1 MYISMMAD
9 WNRNGTD
16 RFRIEP
22 KIVGR
27 KFADMTNLVTGGAG
41 FIGSH
46 LVQLLR
52 ERGEPVR
59 VLDRRAPP
67 APVPG
72 AEYVK
77 GSIIDGE
84 LVRKATDGCRRV
96 FHLAAHAGLWAR
108 DKREFISINVSGT
121 RNVLE
126 AARAGGA
133 ESVVHTS
140 TESILIAMGRG
151 RSTQHVDERTT
162 CSESEMAGPYC
173 VGKLLAEREAREAFE
188 RHGQRVIIC
197 NPTVPVGPGDHWLT
211 PPSRM
216 LLGFL
221 NRRYPAYMPT
231 TLNMVDARDVAL
243 GHLLAAE
250 KGEPGR
256 RYILGAH
263 DIQLADLLQQL
274 QRLSG
279 VPMPRRKVP
288 YRMAWLVAVAS
299 EWLADHVTRR
309 PPSAPLAGVR
319 LGGIP
324 VQFDNSLT
332 RDALGWRPRPLAES
346 LCDAIDDYLTRGLLE
361 LPDRIQQPK
370 RAR

>member
-1 MYISMMAD
+1 
-9 WNRNGTD
+9 
-16 RFRIEP
+16 
-22 KIVGR
+22 
-27 KFADMTNLVTGGAG
+27 MTNLVTGGAG

-46 LVQLLR
+46 LARLLR
-52 ERGEPVR
+52 ERGESVR
-59 VLDRRAPP
+59 VLDLRAPIE
-67 APVPG
+67 PVPG
-72 AEYVK
+72 VEYLQ
-77 GSIIDGE
+77 GSISDAE
-84 LVRKATDGCRRV
+84 AVRRAIGDCRRV
-96 FHLAAHAGLWAR
+96 FHLAAHAGLWAL
-108 DKREFISINVSGT
+108 DKREFVSINVNGT
-121 RNVLE
+121 RNVLQ
-126 AARAGGA
+126 AARASRV
-133 ESVVHTS
+133 ETVVHTS

-151 RSTQHVDERTT
+151 RSRQLVDEDTT

-173 VGKLLAEREAREAFE
+173 VGKWLAEREARAAFE

-231 TLNMVDARDVAL
+231 TLNMVDARDVAE

-250 KGEPGR
+250 RGEPGG

-263 DIQLADLLQQL
+263 DIQLADLLQRL

-288 YRMAWLVAVAS
+288 YRMAWLVAVVS

-324 VQFDNSLT
+324 VQFDNRRT
-332 RDALGWRPRPLAES
+332 RDALGWRPRPLADA
-346 LCDAIDDYLTRGLLE
+346 LRDAIDDYLARGLLE
-361 LPDRIQQPK
+361 LPARVQQPK

>member
-1 MYISMMAD
+1 
-9 WNRNGTD
+9 
-16 RFRIEP
+16 
-22 KIVGR
+22 
-27 KFADMTNLVTGGAG
+27 MTNLVTGGAG

-46 LVQLLR
+46 LVRLLR
-52 ERGEPVR
+52 ERGESVR
-59 VLDRRAPP
+59 VLDMRAPVE
-67 APVPG
+67 PVPG
-72 AEYVK
+72 VEYLQ
-77 GSIIDGE
+77 GSITDAEAVGA
-84 LVRKATDGCRRV
+84 ATDGCRRV

-108 DKREFISINVSGT
+108 DKREFVSINVAGT

-126 AARAGGA
+126 AAR
-133 ESVVHTS
+133 ENDVETVVHTS
-140 TESILIAMGRG
+140 TESILIAKGRG
-151 RSTQHVDERTT
+151 RSPQRVDERTT
-162 CSESEMAGPYC
+162 CSETEMAGPYC
-173 VGKLLAEREAREAFE
+173 VGKLMAEREAHAAFE
-188 RHGQRVIIC
+188 KHGQRVIVC

-231 TLNMVDARDVAL
+231 TLNVVDARDVAL

-250 KGEPGR
+250 RGEPGG

-263 DIQLADLLQQL
+263 DIPLADLLDRLQQ
-274 QRLSG
+274 LSG

-288 YRMAWLVAVAS
+288 YRLAWLVAVVS

-324 VQFDNSLT
+324 VQFDNRRT

-346 LCDAIDDYLTRGLLE
+346 LRDALVDYADRGLID
-361 LPDRIQQPK
+361 LPAAQQPK

>member
-1 MYISMMAD
+1 MMAD
-9 WNRNGTD
+9 WNRNGGD
-16 RFRIEP
+16 RFRIGRN
-22 KIVGR
+22 IVGR
-27 KFADMTNLVTGGAG
+27 KLADMTNLVTGGAG

-52 ERGEPVR
+52 ERGESVR
-59 VLDRRAPP
+59 VLDLRAPSV
-67 APVPG
+67 PVSG
-72 AEYVK
+72 AEYLQ
-77 GSIIDGE
+77 GSITDGE
-84 LVRKATDGCRRV
+84 LVRAATDGCRRV
-96 FHLAAHAGLWAR
+96 FHLAAHAGLWTR
-108 DKREFISINVSGT
+108 DKREFTSINVLGT

-126 AARAGGA
+126 AARDAGV
-133 ESVVHTS
+133 ETVVHTS

-151 RSTQHVDERTT
+151 RAPQRVDEETT
-162 CSESEMAGPYC
+162 CTEDEMAGPYC
-173 VGKLLAEREAREAFE
+173 VGKLLAEREAHAAFE
-188 RHGQRVIIC
+188 KYGQRVIVC

-250 KGEPGR
+250 RGHPGG

-263 DIQLADLLQQL
+263 DIQLADLLAQL

-279 VPMPRRKVP
+279 VQMPRRKVP
-288 YRMAWLVAVAS
+288 YRLAWLVARVS
-299 EWLADHVTRR
+299 EWLADHVTHR

-324 VQFDNSLT
+324 VQFDNRRT

-346 LCDAIDDYLTRGLLE
+346 LRDAIDDYLARGLLVM
-361 LPDRIQQPK
+361 PDPVQQPK

>member
-1 MYISMMAD
+1 MMAD
-9 WNRNGTD
+9 WHRNGSD
-16 RFRIEP
+16 DF
-22 KIVGR
+22 KCDSQDYSHDNSGSGR
-27 KFADMTNLVTGGAG
+27 MMNLVTGGAG

-46 LVQLLR
+46 LVRLLR
-52 ERGEPVR
+52 ERGEAVR
-59 VLDRRAPP
+59 VLDLRAP
-67 APVPG
+67 AEPVPG
-72 AEYVK
+72 AEYLQ
-77 GSIIDGE
+77 GSI
-84 LVRKATDGCRRV
+84 TDAVAVHGAVADCSRV
-96 FHLAAHAGLWAR
+96 FHLAAHAGLWAP
-108 DKREFISINVSGT
+108 DKREFVSINVTGT

-126 AARAGGA
+126 AAR
-133 ESVVHTS
+133 ENHVETVVHTS
-140 TESILIAMGRG
+140 TESILIATTRG
-151 RSTQHVDERTT
+151 RSPQWVDERTR
-162 CSESEMAGPYC
+162 CSEAEMAGPYC
-173 VGKLLAEREAREAFE
+173 VGKLRAEREARTAFE
-188 RHGQRVIIC
+188 EHGQRVIVC

-243 GHLLAAE
+243 GHVLAAE
-250 KGEPGR
+250 RGEPGG

-263 DIQLADLLQQL
+263 DIQLADLLDHL

-279 VPMPRRKVP
+279 VTMPRRKVP
-288 YRMAWLVAVAS
+288 YRLAWLVALVS

-324 VQFDNSLT
+324 VQFDNRRT
-332 RDALGWRPRPLAES
+332 RDALGWRPRPLEES
-346 LCDAIDDYLTRGLLE
+346 LRDALVDYGKRGLLDS
-361 LPDRIQQPK
+361 PARQQPK

>member
-1 MYISMMAD
+1 MM
-9 WNRNGTD
+9 
-16 RFRIEP
+16 
-22 KIVGR
+22 
-27 KFADMTNLVTGGAG
+27 NLVTGGAG
-41 FIGSH
+41 FIGTH
-46 LVQLLR
+46 LVRLLG
-52 ERGEPVR
+52 ERGESVR
-59 VLDRRAPP
+59 VLDLSAPTRPVAGVEYIQASITDAEAVRA
-67 APVPG
+67 
-72 AEYVK
+72 
-77 GSIIDGE
+77 
-84 LVRKATDGCRRV
+84 ATRGCHRV

-108 DKREFISINVSGT
+108 DKREFVSINVTGT

-126 AARAGGA
+126 AARAAGV
-133 ESVVHTS
+133 ETVVHTS
-140 TESILIAMGRG
+140 TESILIAARGGR
-151 RSTQHVDERTT
+151 TPQQVDEQTHCT
-162 CSESEMAGPYC
+162 EAEMAGPYC
-173 VGKLLAEREAREAFE
+173 VGKLRAEREASAAFE

-231 TLNMVDARDVAL
+231 TLNLVDARDVAL

-250 KGEPGR
+250 RGTPGR

-263 DIQLADLLQQL
+263 DIELAALLQQL

-279 VPMPRRKVP
+279 VIMPRRKVP
-288 YRMAWLVAVAS
+288 YRLAWLVALVS

-324 VQFDNSLT
+324 VRFDNRCT
-332 RDALGWRPRPLAES
+332 RDALGWRPRPLDES
-346 LCDAIDDYLTRGLLE
+346 LRDALMDYSDRGLFE
-361 LPDRIQQPK
+361 PPPSQQPK

>member
-1 MYISMMAD
+1 MGD
-9 WNRNGTD
+9 WNRHDDDGFGND
-16 RFRIEP
+16 RHAWV
-22 KIVGR
+22 KHTVG
-27 KFADMTNLVTGGAG
+27 MTNLVTGGAG

-46 LVQLLR
+46 LVRLLR

-59 VLDRRAPP
+59 VLDLRAPEAGVAGVEYLQESITDAP
-67 APVPG
+67 A
-72 AEYVK
+72 
-77 GSIIDGE
+77 
-84 LVRKATDGCRRV
+84 VRAAARDCRRI

-108 DKREFISINVSGT
+108 DKREFASINVAGT
-121 RNVLE
+121 RNVLQ
-126 AARAGGA
+126 AAR
-133 ESVVHTS
+133 ESGVETVVHCS

-151 RSTQHVDERTT
+151 RAPQQVDEQTT
-162 CSESEMAGPYC
+162 CSEAEMAGPYC
-173 VGKLLAEREAREAFE
+173 VGKLLAEREARAAFE
-188 RHGQRVIIC
+188 RHGQRVIVC

-250 KGEPGR
+250 RGEPGS

-263 DIQLADLLQQL
+263 DIQLADLLPRL

-279 VPMPRRKVP
+279 VDMPRRKVP
-288 YRMAWLVAVAS
+288 YRLAWLVALVS
-299 EWLADHVTRR
+299 EWLADHVTRT

-319 LGGIP
+319 LGGVP
-324 VQFDNSLT
+324 VQFDNRRTREALDWHPRPLDESL
-332 RDALGWRPRPLAES
+332 RDALA
-346 LCDAIDDYLTRGLLE
+346 DYLGRNLIR
-361 LPDRIQQPK
+361 LPEGPQQPK

>member
-1 MYISMMAD
+1 
-9 WNRNGTD
+9 
-16 RFRIEP
+16 
-22 KIVGR
+22 
-27 KFADMTNLVTGGAG
+27 MTNLVTGGAG

-46 LVQLLR
+46 LVRLLR
-52 ERGEPVR
+52 ERGESVR
-59 VLDRRAPP
+59 VLDLREP
-67 APVPG
+67 AAGVAG
-72 AEYVK
+72 VEYQQ
-77 GSIIDGE
+77 GSIIDAAV
-84 LVRKATDGCRRV
+84 VRAATRDCRRV
-96 FHLAAHAGLWAR
+96 FHLAAHAGLWAS
-108 DKREFISINVSGT
+108 DKHEFVSINVGGT

-126 AARAGGA
+126 AAREA
-133 ESVVHTS
+133 EVETVVHTS

-151 RSTQHVDERTT
+151 RSPQRVDERTT
-162 CSESEMAGPYC
+162 CSEAEMAGPYC
-173 VGKLLAEREAREAFE
+173 VGKLLAEREARAAFE
-188 RHGQRVIIC
+188 HYGQRVIIC

-231 TLNMVDARDVAL
+231 TLNLVDARDVAL

-250 KGEPGR
+250 KGEPGG

-279 VPMPRRKVP
+279 IPMPRRIVP
-288 YRMAWLVAVAS
+288 YRLAWLVALVS

-324 VQFDNSLT
+324 VQFDNRRT
-332 RDALGWRPRPLAES
+332 RDALGWRPRPLVES
-346 LCDAIDDYLTRGLLE
+346 LRDALADYTDRGLFV
-361 LPDRIQQPK
+361 LPSRQQPK

>member
-1 MYISMMAD
+1 
-9 WNRNGTD
+9 
-16 RFRIEP
+16 
-22 KIVGR
+22 
-27 KFADMTNLVTGGAG
+27 MTNLVTGGAG
-41 FIGSH
+41 FIGTH
-46 LVQLLR
+46 LVRLLR
-52 ERGEPVR
+52 ERGEAVR
-59 VLDRRAPP
+59 VLDLRAPARP
-67 APVPG
+67 IAG
-72 AEYVK
+72 ADYVQA
-77 GSIIDGE
+77 SIIDSEALGTA
-84 LVRKATDGCRRV
+84 VRGCRRV

-108 DKREFISINVSGT
+108 DKREFVSINVVGT

-126 AARAGGA
+126 AARAAGV
-133 ESVVHTS
+133 ETVVHTS
-140 TESILIAMGRG
+140 TESILIATRRG
-151 RSTQHVDERTT
+151 RAPQRVDETT
-162 CSESEMAGPYC
+162 RCAESEMAGPYC
-173 VGKLLAEREAREAFE
+173 VGKLRAECEASAAFE

-211 PPSRM
+211 PPTRM

-231 TLNMVDARDVAL
+231 TLNLVDARDVAL

-250 KGEPGR
+250 RGAPGQ

-263 DIQLADLLQQL
+263 DIGLAGLLERL

-288 YRMAWLVAVAS
+288 YRLAWLVALVS

-309 PPSAPLAGVR
+309 PPNAPLAGVR

-324 VQFDNSLT
+324 VRFDNRRT
-332 RDALGWRPRPLAES
+332 RDALGWRPRPLDDS
-346 LCDAIDDYLTRGLLE
+346 LRDALDDYSERGLFS
-361 LPDRIQQPK
+361 PPSIQQPK

>member
-1 MYISMMAD
+1 MG
-9 WNRNGTD
+9 RNFTG
-16 RFRIEP
+16 
-22 KIVGR
+22 
-27 KFADMTNLVTGGAG
+27 MTNLVTGGAG

-46 LVQLLR
+46 LVRLLR
-52 ERGEPVR
+52 ERGESVR
-59 VLDRRAPP
+59 VLDLHEPVER
-67 APVPG
+67 VPG
-72 AEYVK
+72 AEYLQ
-77 GSIIDGE
+77 GSITDAVA
-84 LVRKATDGCRRV
+84 VRGAAGDCRRV

-108 DKREFISINVSGT
+108 DKREFVSINVAGT
-121 RNVLE
+121 RNVLQ
-126 AARAGGA
+126 AAR
-133 ESVVHTS
+133 EREVETVVHTS

-151 RSTQHVDERTT
+151 RAPQQVDERTI
-162 CSESEMAGPYC
+162 CSEAEMAGPYC
-173 VGKLLAEREAREAFE
+173 VGKLMAEREASVAFE
-188 RHGQRVIIC
+188 KYGQRVIIC
-197 NPTVPVGPGDHWLT
+197 NPTVPAGPGDHWLT

-243 GHLLAAE
+243 GHVLAAE
-250 KGEPGR
+250 RGEPGG

-263 DIQLADLLQQL
+263 DIQLVDLLQQL

-279 VPMPRRKVP
+279 IPMPRRIVP
-288 YRMAWLVAVAS
+288 YRLAWLVAAVS

-324 VQFDNSLT
+324 VRFDNRRT
-332 RDALGWRPRPLAES
+332 RDALGWRPRPLAET
-346 LCDAIDDYLTRGLLE
+346 LRDALADFKNRGLFE
-361 LPDRIQQPK
+361 LPAPQQPK